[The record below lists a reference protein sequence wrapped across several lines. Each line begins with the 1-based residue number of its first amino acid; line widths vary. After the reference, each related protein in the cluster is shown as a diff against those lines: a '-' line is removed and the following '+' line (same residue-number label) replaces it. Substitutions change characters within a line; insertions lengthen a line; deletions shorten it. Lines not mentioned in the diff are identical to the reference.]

1 MTLFKYKKD
10 IKRSSALKF
19 RICTIICQKA
29 VIYVFCDEC
38 LMLNIVVKRIW
49 EIVKINITLDK
60 KLHNGHSIIDF
71 KRLLYL
77 IWFMHIVLANS
88 FIQTLL
94 NIPLQMFNR
103 PFLFCEIENC
113 VMFKFNSKVMSHY
126 TKINQALIQ
135 CIEQLV

>member
-1 MTLFKYKKD
+1 
-10 IKRSSALKF
+10 
-19 RICTIICQKA
+19 
-29 VIYVFCDEC
+29 
-38 LMLNIVVKRIW
+38 MLNIVVKRIW

-60 KLHNGHSIIDF
+60 KLHNGHSII
-71 KRLLYL
+71 R
-77 IWFMHIVLANS
+77 FMHIVLANS